1 MDTSL
6 KDKVILYLKYIIIGF
21 VTALLLLSLLPF
33 VMVDKHSCAI
43 VEALYNEYRE
53 LYTNGDDYEYG
64 VVMQSALD
72 TGTDFLAGYKY
83 EDLAKSNRYQ
93 IENNVVKLWNDL
105 NYNGKDRLLKKVSK
119 IMQTFD
125 YAPATAASELAMLS
139 NSKMFMTFV
148 SIKAIMYQ
156 LRFRDTVF
164 YVAII
169 LLLCMAELSTIRLL
183 FFEDYVSYLDSEDDY
198 DDDDSDIEYKG
209 GNNDDD
215 Y

>member
-6 KDKVILYLKYIIIGF
+6 KDKVILYSKYIVIGF
-21 VTALLLLSLLPF
+21 VTTLLLLALSPF
-33 VMVDKHSCAI
+33 VVVDEHSWAT
-43 VEALYNEYRE
+43 VEALYSEYRD
-53 LYTNGDDYEYG
+53 LYKNGDNYEYG

-83 EDLAKSNRYQ
+83 EYLAKSNRYQ
-93 IENNVVKLWNDL
+93 IENNVVKLWKDL
-105 NYNGKDRLLKKVSK
+105 NYNGKDRQLKKVSK

-125 YAPATAASELAMLS
+125 YAPATAASELAMLN

-148 SIKAIMYQ
+148 SVKAIMYQ

-164 YVAII
+164 YIAMI
-169 LLLCMAELSTIRLL
+169 LLLCMAELASIKLL
-183 FFEDYVSYLDSEDDY
+183 FIEDYVDYLDDED
-198 DDDDSDIEYKG
+198 DDDDSDIEYQG
-209 GNNDDD
+209 GDDDDD

>member
-6 KDKVILYLKYIIIGF
+6 KDKVILYSKYIVIGF
-21 VTALLLLSLLPF
+21 VTTLLLLALSPF
-33 VMVDKHSCAI
+33 VVVDEHSWAT
-43 VEALYNEYRE
+43 VEALYSEYRD
-53 LYTNGDDYEYG
+53 LYKNGDNYEYG

-83 EDLAKSNRYQ
+83 EDLTKSNRYQ
-93 IENNVVKLWNDL
+93 IENNVVKLWKDL
-105 NYNGKDRLLKKVSK
+105 NYNGKDRQLKKVSK

-125 YAPATAASELAMLS
+125 YAPATAASELAMLN

-148 SIKAIMYQ
+148 SVKAIMYQ

-164 YVAII
+164 YIAMI
-169 LLLCMAELSTIRLL
+169 LLLCMAELASIKLL
-183 FFEDYVSYLDSEDDY
+183 FIEDYVDYLDDED
-198 DDDDSDIEYKG
+198 DDDDSDIEYQG
-209 GNNDDD
+209 GDNDDD

>member
-6 KDKVILYLKYIIIGF
+6 KDKVILYSKYIIIGF
-21 VTALLLLSLLPF
+21 VTTLLLLALSPF
-33 VMVDKHSCAI
+33 VVVDEHSWAT
-43 VEALYNEYRE
+43 VEALYSEYRD
-53 LYTNGDDYEYG
+53 LYKNGDNYEYG

-93 IENNVVKLWNDL
+93 IENNVVKLWKDL
-105 NYNGKDRLLKKVSK
+105 NYNGKDRQLKKVSK

-125 YAPATAASELAMLS
+125 YAPATAASELAMLN

-148 SIKAIMYQ
+148 SVKAIMYQ

-164 YVAII
+164 YIAMI
-169 LLLCMAELSTIRLL
+169 LLLCMAELASIKLL
-183 FFEDYVSYLDSEDDY
+183 FIEDYVDYLDDED
-198 DDDDSDIEYKG
+198 DDDDSDIEYQG
-209 GNNDDD
+209 GDDDDD

>member
-6 KDKVILYLKYIIIGF
+6 KDKVILYSKYIVIGF
-21 VTALLLLSLLPF
+21 VTTLLLLALSPF
-33 VMVDKHSCAI
+33 VVVDEHSWAT
-43 VEALYNEYRE
+43 VEALYSEYRD
-53 LYTNGDDYEYG
+53 LYKNGDNYEYG

-93 IENNVVKLWNDL
+93 IENNVVKLWKDL
-105 NYNGKDRLLKKVSK
+105 NYNGKDRQLKKVSK
-119 IMQTFD
+119 IMQNFD
-125 YAPATAASELAMLS
+125 YAPATAASELAMLN

-148 SIKAIMYQ
+148 SVKAIMYQ

-164 YVAII
+164 YIAMI
-169 LLLCMAELSTIRLL
+169 LLLCMAELASIKLL
-183 FFEDYVSYLDSEDDY
+183 FIEDYVDYLDDED
-198 DDDDSDIEYKG
+198 DDDDSDIEYQG
-209 GNNDDD
+209 GDDDDD

>member
-1 MDTSL
+1 MDTNL
-6 KDKVILYLKYIIIGF
+6 KDKVILYLKYIVIGF
-21 VTALLLLSLLPF
+21 VTTLLLLALLPF
-33 VMVDKHSCAI
+33 VVVDEHSWAT
-43 VEALYNEYRE
+43 VEALYSEYSR
-53 LYTNGDDYEYG
+53 LYENGESYKYG

-93 IENNVVKLWNDL
+93 IENNVVKLWKDL
-105 NYNGKDRLLKKVSK
+105 NYNGKDRQLKKVSK

-125 YAPATAASELAMLS
+125 YAPATAASELAMLN

-156 LRFRDTVF
+156 LRFKDNVF
-164 YVAII
+164 YIAMI
-169 LLLCMAELSTIRLL
+169 LLLCMAELASIKLL
-183 FFEDYVSYLDSEDDY
+183 FIEDYVDYLDDEDD
-198 DDDDSDIEYKG
+198 DDDDSDIEYQG
-209 GNNDDD
+209 GDDDDD